1 MAYGIVSSNGLISTV
16 KNFLK
21 DEWPMILIVV
31 VVFMTL
37 LSIFLILGINF
48 NPPTNKKI
56 QKEVVVES
64 MARES
69 MAYRYRVDGSRV
81 DGSRVDGL

>member
-69 MAYRYRVDGSRV
+69 MARESMAYRYRVDG
-81 DGSRVDGL
+81 L